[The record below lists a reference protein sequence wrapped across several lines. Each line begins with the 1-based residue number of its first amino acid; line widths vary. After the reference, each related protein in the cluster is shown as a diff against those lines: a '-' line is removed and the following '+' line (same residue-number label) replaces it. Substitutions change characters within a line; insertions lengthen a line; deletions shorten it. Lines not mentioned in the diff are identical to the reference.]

1 MNHTFIVLKNEFTTV
16 VGRRSF
22 WLTLVLVPTISFL
35 ILGLVSY
42 FQKTSSGGKTP
53 NPVTQL
59 IAPTS
64 GPAMEGYVDL
74 SGLIL
79 ALPPNLTDRLQ
90 KFNNQAEAE
99 NALQQEKIKAF
110 YVVGKD
116 YLQKGTLTYVRPDF
130 NPLAGMSQADVIQ
143 QALAYNLLDGN
154 LALAERIDLPMNLK
168 VVYLSSQPV
177 RDPGNLLTFFLPYL
191 VTLLFYFVILET
203 ASLML
208 GSVTSEKQNR
218 MLEILITSVTPIQ
231 LLTGKFIALGLV
243 GLLQTVVWSAAG
255 YGMLQYS
262 GQTFH
267 LGASFQLPPSIL
279 AWGVVFF
286 LLGYAI
292 YASLMA
298 GIGALVPNLRE
309 SSQATTILMIPMII
323 PLMLI
328 SAIISKP
335 NGLLSVIL
343 SLFPLTG
350 PLTMMTRL
358 AAGSVPIW
366 QLILSVLLF
375 TATAWIIIRTAAGL
389 FRAQNLLSGQ
399 NFKLSLLFK
408 TMAGRA

>member
-1 MNHTFIVLKNEFTTV
+1 MNRTILVLKNEFTTV
-16 VGRRSF
+16 VGQPSF
-22 WLTLVLVPTISFL
+22 WLTLALVPTISFL
-35 ILGLVSY
+35 ILVMVSY
-42 FQKTSSGGKTP
+42 FQKNSGAGKIP
-53 NPVTQL
+53 NPLTQL

-64 GPAMEGYVDL
+64 GPALEGYVDL

-90 KFNNQAEAE
+90 KYNNQAEAQ
-99 NALQQEKIKAF
+99 NALQQGKIKAF

-154 LALAERIDLPMNLK
+154 LALAERIDLPMNLE
-168 VVYLSSQPV
+168 VVYLSSQPA
-177 RDPGNLLTFFLPYL
+177 RDPGNLLTFFLPYI
-191 VTLLFYFVILET
+191 VTLMFYFVILES

-218 MLEILITSVTPIQ
+218 MLEILMTSVTPIQ

-243 GLLQTVVWSAAG
+243 GLLQTLVWSAAG
-255 YGMLQYS
+255 YAMLQYS
-262 GQTFH
+262 GQTFN

-309 SSQATTILMIPMII
+309 SSQATTILMIPMIL

-350 PLTMMTRL
+350 PVTMMTRL

-375 TATAWIIIRTAAGL
+375 IATAWIIIRTAAGL

-408 TMAGRA
+408 VIAGRA